1 MVVDK
6 ESNKIEELINATSAI
21 NKAISL
27 RTVDIVRDQD
37 KEEIL
42 EITILEE
49 ESTLD
54 QVHPVEA
61 IVEREAMIDKKIE
74 IIGEE
79 IVGIEIIED
88 LLIEED
94 NTEMTEDD

>member
-1 MVVDK
+1 M
-6 ESNKIEELINATSAI
+6 INATSAI

-42 EITILEE
+42 EVYILINIFKQITILEE
-49 ESTLD
+49 ESTLV
-54 QVHPVEA
+54 QVHQVEA

-79 IVGIEIIED
+79 IVEIEIIED

-94 NTEMTEDD
+94 NTETTEDD

>member
-1 MVVDK
+1 M
-6 ESNKIEELINATSAI
+6 INATSAI

-27 RTVDIVRDQD
+27 RTVDTVRDQG

-42 EITILEE
+42 EVYILINIFKQITILEE

-94 NTEMTEDD
+94 NTETTEDD

>member
-1 MVVDK
+1 V
-6 ESNKIEELINATSAI
+6 INATSAI

-42 EITILEE
+42 EVYILINIFKQITILEE
-49 ESTLD
+49 ESTLV
-54 QVHPVEA
+54 QVHQVEA

-79 IVGIEIIED
+79 IVEIEIIED

-94 NTEMTEDD
+94 NTETTEDD